1 MSTVSTNVS
10 AICKFD
16 ASTFI
21 CGNHEGV
28 IFTFNTE
35 TKETIQLLKLKT
47 MASIEQIVVE
57 DTSIGVISDGDA
69 YLFDL
74 NNLIAGAKKIAENV
88 NDMLSPFY
96 IFLDDYAYLGSYSP
110 ESGISKIERKMEY
123 FQGGDK
129 FDKLG
134 QCLALNR
141 YMCTSNVF
149 TLRLDDFTSWK
160 EDTFSFEGEFFN
172 EVGRFLEENPVECE
186 DCEDELFEQEIVM
199 LSMLPKH
206 LAHSEHVKSTY
217 VDFVKLY
224 ESEDKNNPFVI
235 SGGRDR
241 RIIITDFN
249 SHKVYFDETFEN
261 VPRCCSHN
269 AEKIFVGCD
278 KGDIVI
284 IDKSTFEST
293 IISLGDVHFKH
304 IDALAEGNY
313 FVAGNYDNAV
323 FCFDTEE
330 MEVVGFEQLDERIK
344 DVKILKHNAV
354 ALGNDGSMVNIEF

>member
-1 MSTVSTNVS
+1 MTP
-10 AICKFD
+10 I
-16 ASTFI
+16 
-21 CGNHEGV
+21 G
-28 IFTFNTE
+28 
-35 TKETIQLLKLKT
+35 
-47 MASIEQIVVE
+47 QIVVE
-57 DTSIGVISDGDA
+57 GTSVGVISDGDA

-74 NNLIAGAKKIAENV
+74 NNLTAGAKKIAENV

-96 IFLDDYAYLGSYSP
+96 MFLYDYAYLGSYSP
-110 ESGISKIERKMEY
+110 ESGKGKIERKMDY
-123 FQGGDK
+123 FEGEDK

-134 QCLALNR
+134 PCLAINR

-160 EDTFSFEGEFFN
+160 EDTFSFEGKFLN
-172 EVGRFLEENPVECE
+172 EVGRFLEENPVKCE
-186 DCEDELFEQEIVM
+186 NWENEIFEHEMVI

-206 LAHSEHVKSTY
+206 LAYSKHMKFTY
-217 VDFVKLY
+217 VDFIKLY
-224 ESEDKNNPFVI
+224 ESEDKNNLFVV

-261 VPRCCSHN
+261 APRCCSCN

-278 KGDIVI
+278 EGEIVI
-284 IDKSTFEST
+284 IDKSTFEAT
-293 IISLGDVHFKH
+293 IISLGDVRFRH
-304 IDALAEGNY
+304 IDALAEGRY

-330 MEVVGFEQLDERIK
+330 MEVVGFEQLEERIK
-344 DVKILKHNAV
+344 DVKILQHNAV